1 MRNPLSPASSPEDE
15 RADRAARD
23 YARIERAIEFLAA
36 RYRDQPSLREI
47 AAQVGQSPHHFQ
59 RTFTRWAGVSPNR
72 FARYLTVEHAK
83 ARLEDAASVL
93 DAAYDAG
100 LSGLGRLHDLFVSFE
115 AMTPGEYK
123 AMGAGV
129 PIAYGFHP
137 SPFGEALLLAT
148 ERGLCGL
155 AFVDRDAR
163 EGAHRDMQ
171 ARWPD
176 ATFTEAAEATA
187 AHAARVF
194 GRMRPESPL
203 ALSLKGTN
211 FQVRVWEA
219 LMHIPPGRVVAYED
233 LARHLGRPEAVRA
246 VAGAVGANALALV
259 IPCHRVIRKS
269 GLITGYRWGAAR
281 KRAMLAWEAARAD
294 AA

>member
-1 MRNPLSPASSPEDE
+1 MRSTASPAGSSDPG
-15 RADRAARD
+15 RADQAIRD
-23 YARIERAIEFLAA
+23 YARIERAIEFVAA
-36 RYRDQPSLREI
+36 HYRDQPSLQEV
-47 AAQVGQSPHHFQ
+47 AAQAGLSPHHFQ
-59 RTFTRWAGVSPNR
+59 RMFTRWAGVSPGR
-72 FARYLTVEHAK
+72 FARYLTVEYAK

-93 DAAYDAG
+93 DASYDAG
-100 LSGLGRLHDLFVSFE
+100 LSGPSRLHDLFVSYE

-123 AMGAGV
+123 AVGASV

-163 EGAHRDMQ
+163 RHALRGMQ
-171 ARWPD
+171 ARWPKADFTAD
-176 ATFTEAAEATA
+176 AGATRTL
-187 AHAARVF
+187 AARIF
-194 GRMRPESPL
+194 ERMWARQPL

-211 FQVRVWEA
+211 FQIRVWEA
-219 LMHIPPGRVVAYED
+219 LLRIPPGRVVAYQD
-233 LARHLGRPEAVRA
+233 LARHLGRPDSVRA
-246 VAGAVGANALALV
+246 VATAVGANPLALV

-269 GLITGYRWGAAR
+269 GLITGYRWGTAR
-281 KRAMLAWEAARAD
+281 KRAMLAWEAAQAE